1 MPEEKRRTGI
11 FLIRVGKQEYEDDH
25 DSGLSQNSKE
35 YIEKLARIEFER
47 FPFDRVFC
55 TPSPVA
61 RETVRALLCSAPDF
75 VLNPFLT
82 IEERA
87 EIFSN
92 RAEWEGA
99 IFAARPAGDIQNLW
113 DLVLVEKLA
122 VKQKLLPE
130 EGFILSEGER
140 IFNFLAEAEKDLKDD
155 MSLACFMHSPLP
167 EAVILWL
174 LKNKVSTTVKQMRDF
189 STFAMLDHLDA
200 YLIVFREGRLDIVV
214 HKKYTE
220 KVESPAAEN
229 VKTIRHLLQKK

>member
-11 FLIRVGKQEYEDDH
+11 FLIRVGKREYENDP
-25 DSGLSQNSKE
+25 DSGLSQDSKE

-55 TPSPVA
+55 TPSPIA
-61 RETVRALLCSAPDF
+61 RETVRTLLCSAPNF

-92 RAEWEGA
+92 RPEWEKA

-113 DLVLVEKLA
+113 DLVLAEKSAVEK
-122 VKQKLLPE
+122 KLLPE
-130 EGFILSEGER
+130 KGFILQEGER
-140 IFNFLAEAEKDLKDD
+140 IFSFLAEAEKNLRND

-167 EAVILWL
+167 EAAILWL
-174 LKNKVSTTVKQMRDF
+174 LKDKVSTTVKEIRGF
-189 STFAMLDHLDA
+189 STFAMLDYLDS
-200 YLIVFREGRLDIVV
+200 YLMVFREGKLDIVV
-214 HKKYTE
+214 HKKYRE

-229 VKTIRHLLQKK
+229 VKLIRHLLQKK